1 MMIVHILMFVT
12 REVVLTHVVYLIA
25 EPPPNANQVVIRH
38 DVYVYQ
44 DTQEILALHALYV
57 SKKFLF
63 ALSVFS
69 CFSTFHTLSC
79 MTLF

>member
-1 MMIVHILMFVT
+1 MMTVPILMFVT

-25 EPPPNANQVVIRH
+25 EPTPNAKQVVIRH

-57 SKKFLF
+57 SKQFLF
-63 ALSVFS
+63 
-69 CFSTFHTLSC
+69 TLS
-79 MTLF
+79 